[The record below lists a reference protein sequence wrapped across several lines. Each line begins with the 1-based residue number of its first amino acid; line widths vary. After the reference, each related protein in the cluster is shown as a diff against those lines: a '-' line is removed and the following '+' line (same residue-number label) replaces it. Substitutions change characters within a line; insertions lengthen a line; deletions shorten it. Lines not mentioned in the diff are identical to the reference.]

1 MWDKQDREIFNN
13 SEVMRE
19 FEKSILEKIE
29 KISQLKQQ
37 QDTVIQKNKEVTKSF
52 KEVEDAAAKSGL
64 TNPADDFENESMFN
78 EGPKIETSPI
88 VMTNSDKDKEAEEK
102 KAQLIVELQKLA
114 QEEAKNKNFSSV
126 YKIERTI
133 QEIIDGDYNE

>member
-1 MWDKQDREIFNN
+1 MWEKQDREIFNN

-64 TNPADDFENESMFN
+64 TNPADDFENKSMFN

-88 VMTNSDKDKEAEEK
+88 VMTNSDKDKEGEEK

>member
-64 TNPADDFENESMFN
+64 TNPADDFENKSMFN

-88 VMTNSDKDKEAEEK
+88 VMTNSDKDKEGEEK

-114 QEEAKNKNFSSV
+114 QQEAKNKNFSSV